1 MSPAV
6 ASPPR
11 RVDRRVLRAAC
22 RELAS
27 RDEHLGRA
35 LREFGEPPLWGRPP
49 GFATLVQIILEQQ
62 ISLESGRAAF
72 ERLET
77 AAGAVTPEAVAAL
90 DLTRLRRAGLTRQ
103 KAAYCRGL
111 AEAVRDGGLRL
122 RRVARADDEG
132 ARAQL
137 CAVKGIGPWTADV
150 YLLFALRRPDIWP
163 PGDLALLHALR
174 EVKGLRRH
182 PTGERAARIARTW
195 RPWRSVAARVLWHAY
210 LSSRGRSVPTA
221 SKAR

>member
-1 MSPAV
+1 MSPAA
-6 ASPPR
+6 ASAR
-11 RVDRRVLRAAC
+11 VRVDRRVLREAC
-22 RELAS
+22 AELAH
-27 RDEHLGRA
+27 RDDDLARA
-35 LREFGEPPLWGRPP
+35 LDTFGAPPLWARPT
-49 GFATLVQIILEQQ
+49 GFETLVRIILEQQ

-72 ERLET
+72 DRLEA

-90 DLTRLRRAGLTRQ
+90 DLPALRRAGLTRQ

-111 AEAVRDGGLRL
+111 AEAVRNGVLRL
-122 RRVARADDEG
+122 RRVARADDDG

-163 PGDLALLHALR
+163 PGDLALVHALR
-174 EVKGLRRH
+174 EVKRLRRNSSA
-182 PTGERAARIARTW
+182 ERAQRVALAW

-210 LSSRGRSVPTA
+210 LSSRGRTVPTA
-221 SKAR
+221 SRAR

>member
-11 RVDRRVLRAAC
+11 RVDRRILRAGC
-22 RELAS
+22 RELAR
-27 RDEHLGRA
+27 RDAHLARA
-35 LREFGEPPLWGRPP
+35 LHEFGEPPLWARPA

-77 AAGAVTPEAVAAL
+77 AAGAVTPEAVADL
-90 DLTRLRRAGLTRQ
+90 DLASLRRAGLTRQ

-111 AEAVRDGGLRL
+111 AESVRDGGLRL
-122 RRVARADDEG
+122 RRVARADDED

-163 PGDLALLHALR
+163 PGDLALLRALR
-174 EVKGLRRH
+174 EVKGLRRD
-182 PTGERAARIARTW
+182 PTRERAERIARAW

-221 SKAR
+221 SRAR